1 MQNLITFQFGQS
13 KVRVIEKDST
23 PWFVAADVC
32 AILEIG
38 NVSMALSRLD
48 DDEAGITTIDTRS
61 ENGVE
66 QRRDV
71 SVVSESGLYALIFTS
86 RKPEAKRF
94 RKWVTSEVL
103 PAIRKAGVYHA
114 KPVTPLRVY
123 STLIGGVTTLAVD
136 GRELWEALS
145 APPAFSSWLMRRANR
160 YGFHLGR
167 DFRMFKRPSPYATRC
182 LKEYDV
188 SVDMAHY
195 LAFLERHADLTYFL
209 RNCRDQQVLQYSP
222 QLRLA

>member
-1 MQNLITFQFGQS
+1 MQNLIPFQFGQQQI
-13 KVRVIEKDST
+13 RVVEKDDE
-23 PWFVAADVC
+23 PWFVAADIATVLDYRN
-32 AILEIG
+32 ASDM
-38 NVSMALSRLD
+38 VRMLD
-48 DDEAGITTIDTRS
+48 DDERGTQIVRTPSGDQEMLVID
-61 ENGVE
+61 
-66 QRRDV
+66 
-71 SVVSESGLYALIFTS
+71 ESGLYSAILRS
-86 RKPEAKRF
+86 RKPEAKPF
-94 RKWVTSEVL
+94 RKWVTKEVL